1 MSFGSGPKEK
11 KSEFHNREQMA
22 EFKAGWEW
30 VRETLKLHLSIML
43 PFGIHPADTGIS
55 QVLVREMMPRQ
66 H

>member
-43 PFGIHPADTGIS
+43 SFGIHPADTGIS